1 MTCMRCQGCMAKDHF
16 MVCWRVLKTCGW
28 TAGAVWTADMSM
40 IPSWREIGS
49 DRGWLQLSQRG
60 GRLDKIGLGSKKR
73 AMSSQV

>member
-1 MTCMRCQGCMAKDHF
+1 
-16 MVCWRVLKTCGW
+16 
-28 TAGAVWTADMSM
+28 M

-73 AMSSQV
+73 AMSSQVLRPSQYHCQFLG